1 MQKKFSFL
9 RVQRGAVLSACSMAS
24 LLVLQGCSP
33 VLDSSSYSAPQ
44 VEMVQSWRQGNEEPG
59 RKDITMSDSW
69 WLSLHDPTLNA
80 LMDEALQ
87 KNSDLTLAMLDVQK
101 AMLEAGLAKNDQ
113 FPQVSADASGEFDR
127 DVKDWGDGSSRSF
140 TGSLSVSYEID
151 LWNELKNTTR
161 AARLEALA
169 TEEDRNAVR
178 LSLTG
183 SVANAYFEICYLKE
197 RLQLSSDSIAYAKRS
212 LELVQV
218 QKDAGA
224 ATSLEVLE
232 AEQNLAS
239 QEASHTTLVQ
249 ELVEARHTLALL
261 FDGPPE
267 HLKQEDNLSLAD
279 IELPSVQP
287 GLPSELLARRPD
299 VRAAELR
306 VEEAFSSSQV
316 SRASMYP
323 SFSLTGALGDSSE
336 DLSRLFSNPVASLA
350 ASISLPFLQWDDVQ
364 KNIKISDI
372 AYKEAVI
379 DYRDTLYTA
388 LSEVE
393 NSLSARKQYRL
404 QEEKLDL
411 SLDRAK
417 KTEAI
422 YNTRYTTGSVTMKTW
437 LDAQEERRDA
447 EVDLAENRLDQLEN
461 YVTLCKALG
470 GEPKEVSSEK

>member
-1 MQKKFSFL
+1 M
-9 RVQRGAVLSACSMAS
+9 
-24 LLVLQGCSP
+24 
-33 VLDSSSYSAPQ
+33 
-44 VEMVQSWRQGNEEPG
+44 
-59 RKDITMSDSW
+59 
-69 WLSLHDPTLNA
+69 
-80 LMDEALQ
+80 
-87 KNSDLTLAMLDVQK
+87 
-101 AMLEAGLAKNDQ
+101 
-113 FPQVSADASGEFDR
+113 
-127 DVKDWGDGSSRSF
+127 
-140 TGSLSVSYEID
+140 SYEVD
-151 LWNELKNTTR
+151 LWNELRNTTR

-169 TEEDRNAVR
+169 TEEDRNAVQ

-183 SVANAYFEICYLKE
+183 SVANTYFEICYLKE
-197 RLQLSSDSIAYAKRS
+197 RLRLSLDSIAYAKRS
-212 LELVQV
+212 LELVHV

-239 QEASHTTLVQ
+239 QEASHTTLQQ

-261 FDGPPE
+261 FGGPPE
-267 HLKQEDNLSLAD
+267 QLKKEEERSLAD
-279 IELPSVQP
+279 IALPSVQP

-299 VRAAELR
+299 VRAAEIR
-306 VEEAFSSSQV
+306 VEESFASSRV
-316 SRASMYP
+316 TRASMYP

-336 DLSRLFSNPVASLA
+336 DLSQLFSNPVASLA

-372 AYKEAVI
+372 EYEQAAI

-422 YNTRYTTGSVTMKTW
+422 YNTRYTTGSATMKTW

-447 EVDLAENRLDQLEN
+447 EVDLAENRLNQLQN

-470 GEPKEVSSEK
+470 GAPKAPVTE